1 MQRVVVIGPGGA
13 GKSTF
18 SRRLAQAT
26 GLPLVHLDVEHW
38 RPGWVEPSKDQWNAR
53 MRQLVAGERWILD
66 GNFGGTMEMRLAAC
80 DTVVFLDVPA
90 WRCLWRV
97 LKRRIANHG
106 RAREGM
112 AAGCIEKLDAGFLW
126 WIATYARQRRPAVLA
141 RLAALREGQRAVVLR
156 RAKDVEACLAAQR
169 G

>member
-38 RPGWVEPSKDQWNAR
+38 RPGWVEPSKDVWNAR

-80 DTVVFLDVPA
+80 DTAVFLDVSA

-106 RAREGM
+106 RARDGM
-112 AAGCIEKLDAGFLW
+112 ASGCIEKLDASFLW
-126 WIATYARQRRPAVLA
+126 WIATYARRRRPAILA
-141 RLAALREGQRAVVLR
+141 RLAALRPGQRAVVLR
-156 RAKDVEACLAAQR
+156 RAKDVEAFLAAQ
-169 G
+169 GC